1 MVTLKIDEKQITT
14 TAGMTIIEAAKSI
27 GIEIPHFC
35 YHPKLS
41 LSGSCRMCL
50 VEIEGMPKLVTSC
63 TTPVSDNMVVYTRS
77 DMVKKAQEDILALL
91 LINHPLDCPI
101 CDKGGE
107 CPLQDYTYK
116 YGPGK
121 SEFYDK
127 KWHFE
132 KPVNLSPLI
141 VLDRERCILCTRCVR
156 FQDEVAVQPELIVV
170 EKGYGAY
177 IETTKEEGFTS
188 NFSGN
193 TIELCPVGAL
203 TSRQYRFKARPWG
216 IKRVPSVCPHC
227 GCGCNIHIDVRENK
241 MVRLLAR
248 ENRDVDNG
256 WLCDRGRFGY
266 LFTSSPDRLKT
277 PMIRKDN
284 ELVPCTWDEAI
295 SKAAGIINKYK
306 EMHSIDST
314 AGLASPQLT
323 NEELYIF
330 QKFMREVVGTNSI
343 DHSLER
349 YLMIEPQGKTICNG
363 LRRFSF
369 SDIDEADVIVLIG
382 GDPSAD
388 LPILD
393 LRIKKGVNRG
403 AKLYIAGT
411 DEIELCRFAGRHI
424 KAFESYPD
432 LMDTIMRETGEK
444 NKYLVLLNRMMH
456 EEDVETICAC
466 MKTYLSGKISMG
478 GWISLGLMLPE
489 ANSQGAQDMGVT
501 PFYLPGY
508 KDTGEGSLKGYGV
521 PDKVKCL
528 FLADMEVP
536 DIAGRRRDID
546 HLISY
551 TPFLNDTARLADVV
565 FPAAVFSETDGTY
578 TNSERR
584 VQRLFKAATPPGE
597 ARSLWYL
604 LMSIANAL
612 GADWAYGSSQDIMT
626 EISKVNHL
634 YRFITYE
641 TIGQGGSYADGTA
654 DGARYYS

>member
-1 MVTLKIDEKQITT
+1 MVTLKIDDKQITT

-63 TTPVSDNMVVYTRS
+63 TTPVSDNMVVYTGSER
-77 DMVKKAQEDILALL
+77 VKKAQEDILALL

-203 TSRQYRFKARPWG
+203 TSKQYRFKARPWG
-216 IKRVPSVCPHC
+216 IKRVPSICPHC

-241 MVRLLAR
+241 VVRLLAR
-248 ENRDVDNG
+248 ENPPVDNG

-277 PMIRKDN
+277 PMIRRDN
-284 ELVPCTWDEAI
+284 ELTACTWDEAI
-295 SKAAGIINKYK
+295 SKTAGIINEYK
-306 EMHSIDST
+306 EMHGIDSIDSI
-314 AGLASPQLT
+314 AGLASPRLT
-323 NEELYIF
+323 NEDLYVF
-330 QKFMREVVGTNSI
+330 QKFMRGVAGTNSI

-349 YLMIEPQGKTICNG
+349 YLMIEPLGKTTCKG

-369 SDIDEADVIVLIG
+369 SDIDEADVIILIG
-382 GDPSAD
+382 GDPSVD

-403 AKLYIAGT
+403 AKLYIAGNN
-411 DEIELCRFAGRHI
+411 EM
-424 KAFESYPD
+424 D
-432 LMDTIMRETGEK
+432 LINTIMRETGDK
-444 NKYLVLLNRMMH
+444 GKYIILLNRMMH

-466 MKTYLSGKISMG
+466 LRTALKDKIAMG
-478 GWISLGLMLPE
+478 GWISLGLMLPG

-508 KDTGEGSLKGYGV
+508 KDTGEGSLKGYGMS
-521 PDKVKCL
+521 DKVKCL
-528 FLADMEVP
+528 FLADMELP
-536 DIAGRRRDID
+536 DIAGRWRNID

-551 TPFLNDTARLADVV
+551 NPFLNDTALLADVV

-584 VQRLFKAATPPGE
+584 VQRLFKATSPPGE
-597 ARSLWYL
+597 ARSLWHL

-626 EISKVNHL
+626 EISRVNHL

>member
-1 MVTLKIDEKQITT
+1 MVTLKIDDKEATVA
-14 TAGMTIIEAAKSI
+14 AGTTIIEAAKTI

-50 VEIEGMPKLVTSC
+50 VEIDGMPKLVTSC
-63 TTPVSDNMVVYTRS
+63 TTPVSDNMVVRTRS
-77 DMVKKAQEDILALL
+77 EKVKKAQEDILALL
-91 LINHPLDCPI
+91 LINHPLDCPV

-156 FQDEVAVQPELIVV
+156 FQDEVAEHTELVVV
-170 EKGYGAY
+170 ERGYGAY
-177 IETTKEEGFTS
+177 IETTKDEGFTS
-188 NFSGN
+188 DFSGN

-216 IKRVPSVCPHC
+216 IKRGPSICPHC

-241 MVRLLAR
+241 VVRLLAR
-248 ENRDVDNG
+248 ENPPVDNG

-266 LFTSSPDRLKT
+266 LFTSRPDRLKT
-277 PMIRKDN
+277 PMIRKNN

-295 SKAAGIINKYK
+295 SKTVKGINKTRARYG
-306 EMHSIDST
+306 IDST
-314 AGLASPQLT
+314 GGLASPQLT
-323 NEELYIF
+323 NEDLYIF
-330 QKFMREVVGTNSI
+330 QKFMREIIGTNSI
-343 DHSLER
+343 DHSLDR
-349 YLMIEPQGKTICNG
+349 YLMIEPLGKTTCNG

-369 SDIDEADVIVLIG
+369 SDIDDADVIILIG
-382 GDPSAD
+382 GDPAID

-393 LRIKKGVNRG
+393 LRIKKGVKRG
-403 AKLYIAGT
+403 ARLYT
-411 DEIELCRFAGRHI
+411 NKHF
-424 KAFESYPD
+424 KSFESYTE
-432 LMDTIMRETGEK
+432 LLDTIMRENIEMGK
-444 NKYLVLLNRMMH
+444 CLVLLNRKIG
-456 EEDVETICAC
+456 EEDVEMIC
-466 MKTYLSGKISMG
+466 TSLKIHLNDKAAMG
-478 GWISLGLMLPE
+478 GWISLGLLLPE
-489 ANSQGAQDMGVT
+489 ANAQGAQDMGVT
-501 PFYLPGY
+501 SLYLPGY
-508 KDTGEGSLKGYGV
+508 KHLGEGSLKGYHM

-528 FLADMEVP
+528 FTANMEVP
-536 DIAGRRRDID
+536 DIVRSRKNID

-551 TPFLNDTARLADVV
+551 TTFLNDTVRLADVV

-597 ARSLWYL
+597 AGSLWHV
-604 LMSIANAL
+604 LMSIANAMS
-612 GADWAYGSSQDIMT
+612 ADWDYGSSQDIMS
-626 EISKVNHL
+626 EISEKIPL

-641 TIGQGGSYADGTA
+641 TIGPGGSYADGTA
-654 DGARYYS
+654 DGARYYG

>member
-1 MVTLKIDEKQITT
+1 MVTLKIDDKQITT
-14 TAGMTIIEAAKSI
+14 AAGMTIIEAAKTT

-77 DMVKKAQEDILALL
+77 EKVKKAQEDILALL
-91 LINHPLDCPI
+91 LINHPLDCPV

-127 KWHFE
+127 KWHFD

-156 FQDEVAVQPELIVV
+156 FQDEVAVQPELVV
-170 EKGYGAY
+170 VDRGYGAY
-177 IETTKEEGFTS
+177 IETAKEEGFTS

-216 IKRVPSVCPHC
+216 IKRGPSICPHC

-241 MVRLLAR
+241 VVRLLAR
-248 ENRDVDNG
+248 ENPPVDNG

-277 PMIRKDN
+277 PMIRRDN
-284 ELVPCTWDEAI
+284 ELVSCTWDEAI
-295 SKAAGIINKYK
+295 SKAAEFFNKCK
-306 EMHSIDST
+306 DSHSIGITS
-314 AGLASPQLT
+314 GLASPQLT

-330 QKFMREVVGTNSI
+330 QKFMREVTGTNYI
-343 DHSLER
+343 DHSLDR
-349 YLMIEPQGKTICNG
+349 YLMIEPLGKTTCKG

-369 SDIDEADVIVLIG
+369 SDIDDADVIILMG
-382 GDPSAD
+382 GDPAMD

-393 LRIKKGVNRG
+393 LRIKKGVKRG

-411 DEIELCRFAGRHI
+411 EEIDLCRFASKHI
-424 KAFESYPD
+424 KAIESYPD
-432 LMDTIMRETGEK
+432 LMDTIMRETSEK
-444 NKYLVLLNRMMH
+444 GKCLVLLSRMMH

-466 MKTYLSGKISMG
+466 MKTFLNSKIAMG
-478 GWISLGLMLPE
+478 GWISLGLMLPD
-489 ANSQGAQDMGVT
+489 ANTQGAQDMGVT

-508 KDTGEGSLKGYGV
+508 KHTGEGSLKGYRM

-528 FLADMEVP
+528 FLANMEVR
-536 DIAGRRRDID
+536 DIASRWSGID
-546 HLISY
+546 HIISY
-551 TPFLNDTARLADVV
+551 TPFLNNTARLADVV
-565 FPAAVFSETDGTY
+565 FPTAVFSETDGTY

-584 VQRLFKAATPPGE
+584 VQRLFKATTPPGE
-597 ARSLWYL
+597 TKSLWHL

-612 GADWAYGSSQDIMT
+612 GADWDYRSSQDIMA
-626 EISKVNHL
+626 EISEVIHL
-634 YRFITYE
+634 YRFITYD
-641 TIGQGGSYADGTA
+641 TIGPGGSYADGTA
-654 DGARYYS
+654 DGTRYYG